1 MGEWIIMTNKKQ
13 IKLGAMIHGVGGGWA
28 DWRHPDSLPNASTNF
43 DFYKQQAQK
52 AEEGKFDFVFIADS
66 VSINKNSSPHY
77 LNRFEPMTILSA
89 IAGITQKIGLVGTV
103 TVSYSEPY
111 TVARQ
116 FASLDHISH
125 GRAGW
130 NVVTSWLS
138 GSADN
143 YGRKKHPSHPERY
156 KIAQEFLEVTK
167 GLWDSWEDDA
177 LVHDKASGVFFDA
190 NKLHELNY
198 KGEYFSVKGPLNIA
212 RSKQGQPVIFQ
223 AGVSEDGRNFAAK
236 NANAIFAGFE
246 VKEESKEFYAD
257 LKRRARDFGR
267 DLDEVSILP
276 GIIPI
281 VGDTQEEANQKHQEI
296 AELVSIDKALYA
308 LGRPFDDHDF
318 SQYPLDEP
326 FPDVGD
332 LGSNSHRGTSDKI
345 KRVAKEKNLTL
356 RQVAL
361 DFATPKG
368 QFVGTAEK
376 VANLI
381 QEWVEEEACD
391 GFIIGAA
398 TPKGLPEFVERV
410 VPILQ
415 KRGLFRLEYDTD
427 TLRGHF
433 GLQIPKNR
441 YAQKIFQ

>member
-1 MGEWIIMTNKKQ
+1 MTKKKTL
-13 IKLGAMIHGVGGGWA
+13 KLGAMIHGVGGGWA

-43 DFYKQQAQK
+43 DFYKQQAQT
-52 AEEGKFDFVFIADS
+52 AEEGKFDFIFIADS
-66 VSINKNSSPHY
+66 VSINENSSPHY

-89 IAGITQKIGLVGTV
+89 IAGHTNKIGLVGTV

-143 YGRKKHPSHPERY
+143 YSRKEHPSHPERY

-167 GLWDSWEDDA
+167 GLWDSWEDDS
-177 LVHDKASGVFFDA
+177 LIHDKETGIFFDKE
-190 NKLHELNY
+190 KLHALNH

-223 AGVSEDGRNFAAK
+223 AGVSENGRNFASK

-246 VKEESKEFYAD
+246 LKEEAKLFYAD
-257 LKRRARDFGR
+257 VKRRAIEFGR
-267 DLDEVSILP
+267 NPDELFILP
-276 GIIPI
+276 GIIPVI
-281 VGDTQEEANQKHQEI
+281 GDTQEEADRKHQEI
-296 AELVSIDKALYA
+296 VDLVTIDKALHA

-318 SQYPLDEP
+318 SQYPLDDP
-326 FPDVGD
+326 FPDLGD
-332 LGSNSHRGTSDKI
+332 LGSNSHRGTSEKI
-345 KRVAKEKNLTL
+345 KQIAKEKNLTL
-356 RQVAL
+356 RQVAMN
-361 DFATPKG
+361 FATPKG
-368 QFVGTAEK
+368 QFVGTPEK
-376 VANLI
+376 VADLI
-381 QEWVEEEACD
+381 QEWIEEEASD

-415 KRGLFRLEYDTD
+415 ERGLFRTEYEHD

-433 GLQIPKNR
+433 GLKVPENR
-441 YAQKIFQ
+441 YSKKSLQKL

>member
-1 MGEWIIMTNKKQ
+1 MVKKK
-13 IKLGAMIHGVGGGWA
+13 IVLGAWIHGVGGGWG
-28 DWRHPDSLPNASTNF
+28 DWRHPDSLPNASTNW

-52 AEEGKFDFVFIADS
+52 AEAGKMDFAFIADS
-66 VSINKNSSPHY
+66 VSINENSSPHY

-89 IAGITQKIGLVGTV
+89 IAGNTNYIGLVGTV

-111 TVARQ
+111 TLARQ

-143 YGRKKHPSHPERY
+143 YSRDQHPSHPERY
-156 KIAQEFLEVTK
+156 KIAQEFLDVTK

-177 LVHDKASGVFFDA
+177 FVYNKESGVFFDKE
-190 NKLHELNY
+190 KLHTLNHQG
-198 KGEYFSVKGPLNIA
+198 KYFTVKGPLNIA

-236 NANAIFAGFE
+236 NADAIFAGHQQ
-246 VKEESKEFYAD
+246 KEEAKKYYAD
-257 LKRRARDFGR
+257 VKRRAREFGR
-267 DLDEVSILP
+267 NPDELFILP
-276 GIIPI
+276 GIIPVI
-281 VGDTQEEANQKHQEI
+281 GDTQEEADRKHQEI
-296 AELVSIDKALYA
+296 ANLVTIDKALHA

-318 SQYPLDEP
+318 TQYLLDEP
-326 FPDVGD
+326 FPDLGD
-332 LGSNSHRGTSDKI
+332 LGSDSHRGTSEKI
-345 KRVAKEKNLTL
+345 KQIAKEQHLTL

-361 DFATPKG
+361 NFATPKS
-368 QFVGTAEK
+368 QFVGTPQK
-376 VANLI
+376 VADLI
-381 QEWVEEEACD
+381 QEWIEEGASD

-398 TPKGLPEFVERV
+398 TPNGLPEFVDRV

-415 KRGLFRLEYDTD
+415 ERGLFRTEYEHD
-427 TLRGHF
+427 TLRGNL
-433 GLQIPKNR
+433 GLKVPENR
-441 YAQKIFQ
+441 YSKKVLHER

>member
-1 MGEWIIMTNKKQ
+1 MSKNKTL
-13 IKLGAMIHGVGGGWA
+13 KLGAMIHGVGGGWA

-43 DFYKQQAQK
+43 DFYKEQAQK

-66 VSINKNSSPHY
+66 VSINENSSPHY
-77 LNRFEPMTILSA
+77 LNRFEPLTILSA
-89 IAGITQKIGLVGTV
+89 IAANTSKIGLVGTV

-116 FASLDHISH
+116 FSSLDHISH

-143 YGRKKHPSHPERY
+143 YSRKEHPSHAERY

-177 LVHDKASGVFFDA
+177 FLHDKETGRFFDKE
-190 NKLHELNY
+190 KLHTLNH
-198 KGEYFSVKGPLNIA
+198 KGKYFSVKGPLNIA

-236 NANAIFAGFE
+236 YADSIFSGFE
-246 VKEESKEFYAD
+246 IKEEAKKFYKD
-257 LKRRARDFGR
+257 LKRRAKEFGR
-267 DLDEVSILP
+267 NPDKLFVLP
-276 GIIPI
+276 GIIPVI
-281 VGDTQEEANQKHQEI
+281 GDTQEEANRKQQEI
-296 AELVSIDKALYA
+296 ANLVSIDKALHA

-326 FPDVGD
+326 FPDLGD
-332 LGSNSHRGTSDKI
+332 LGSDSHRGTSDKI
-345 KRVAKEKNLTL
+345 KQMAKEKNLTL
-356 RQVAL
+356 RQVAVNI
-361 DFATPKG
+361 ATPKG
-368 QFVGTAEK
+368 QFVGTPEK
-376 VANLI
+376 VADLL
-381 QEWVEEEACD
+381 QEWMEEEASD

-415 KRGLFRLEYDTD
+415 ERGLFRTEYEHD
-427 TLRGHF
+427 TLRGHL
-433 GLQIPKNR
+433 GLNIPENR
-441 YAQKIFQ
+441 YSKNVLQR

>member
-1 MGEWIIMTNKKQ
+1 MTKKKTV
-13 IKLGAMIHGVGGGWA
+13 KLGAWIHGVGGGWA

-43 DFYKQQAQK
+43 DFYKQQAQI
-52 AEEGKFDFVFIADS
+52 AEAGKLDFVFIADS
-66 VSINKNSSPHY
+66 VSINENSSPHY

-89 IAGITQKIGLVGTV
+89 IAGNTDKIGLVGTV
-103 TVSYSEPY
+103 TVSYSEPF
-111 TVARQ
+111 TLARQ

-143 YGRKKHPSHPERY
+143 YNKKELPEHSERY
-156 KIAQEFLEVTK
+156 QLAQEFLDVTK

-177 LVHDKASGVFFDA
+177 LVHDKESGVFFDKE
-190 NKLHELNY
+190 KLHSLNHEG
-198 KGEYFSVKGPLNIA
+198 KFFSVKGPLNIA

-223 AGVSEDGRNFAAK
+223 AGVSENGRNFAAN
-236 NANAIFAGFE
+236 NADAIFAGFE
-246 VKEESKEFYAD
+246 EKEEAKAFYAD
-257 LKRRARDFGR
+257 VKRRAKEFGR
-267 DLDEVSILP
+267 NPDEIFILP
-276 GIIPI
+276 GIIPVI
-281 VGDTQEEANQKHQEI
+281 GDTQEEADRKHQEI
-296 AELVSIDKALYA
+296 ADLVSIDKALHA

-345 KRVAKEKNLTL
+345 KKMAQEQNLTL

-361 DFATPKG
+361 NFATPKG
-368 QFVGTAEK
+368 QFVGTPEK
-376 VANLI
+376 VADLI
-381 QEWVEEEACD
+381 QEWIEEEASD
-391 GFIIGAA
+391 GFIVGAS

-415 KRGLFRLEYDTD
+415 ERGLFRTEYEHD

-433 GLQIPKNR
+433 GLKVPVNR
-441 YAQKIFQ
+441 YANKTLQES